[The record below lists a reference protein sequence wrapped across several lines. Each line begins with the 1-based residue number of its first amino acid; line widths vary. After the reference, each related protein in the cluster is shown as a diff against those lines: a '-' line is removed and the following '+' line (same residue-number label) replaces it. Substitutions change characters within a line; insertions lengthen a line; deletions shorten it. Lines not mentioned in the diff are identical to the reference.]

1 MDNENAG
8 SIVERGEYKG
18 KPLLIM
24 KRSEEDK
31 YPFSF
36 GISKAKL
43 ILENIEEIKKFV
55 EENSA

>member
-1 MDNENAG
+1 M
-8 SIVERGEYKG
+8 IERTEFKG
-18 KPLLIM
+18 KPVLII
-24 KRSEEDK
+24 KRDEEDR

-55 EENSA
+55 EENSNS